1 MVIIEGTEGVIRRSR
16 KWVVGG
22 GGLASL
28 RPWRCFRNLIASTF
42 VHLRAVASICLRNGL
57 PAGGRLGSASG
68 AL

>member
-1 MVIIEGTEGVIRRSR
+1 MVIIEGTEGVIRRGR

-22 GGLASL
+22 RGGSL

-42 VHLRAVASICLRNGL
+42 AHLRAVASICLRNGL
-57 PAGGRLGSASG
+57 PAGGLGSASG